1 MDPTL
6 AFATADN
13 SMMLHLQAQSA
24 YDDAKKSVGIA
35 YAFWFF
41 LGVFGAH
48 RFYLG
53 QAGVGL
59 LMLFTLGGFGFIV
72 LLDLFILGLEVK
84 KVNARRKAAIFGR
97 AGLPVLAV

>member
-1 MDPTL
+1 MMAGTL
-6 AFATADN
+6 FRYF
-13 SMMLHLQAQSA
+13 LRRHLMT
-24 YDDAKKSVGIA
+24 I
-35 YAFWFF
+35 FWFF

-53 QAGVGL
+53 QTGLGL
-59 LMLFTLGGFGFIV
+59 LMLVTLGGFGLIV

-97 AGLPVLAV
+97 VGLPVLSV